1 MSLLGCV
8 SLIRESEV
16 TLDLMPKGAAESE
29 GNEQS
34 CDHMSAVAAKPGLG
48 APVLEWRAKPSLA
61 YEVRNLVGGSRC
73 CT

>member
-16 TLDLMPKGAAESE
+16 TLDLMPKEAAESE

-34 CDHMSAVAAKPGLG
+34 RDHTLAVAAKPGLG
-48 APVLEWRAKPSLA
+48 APVLGVES
-61 YEVRNLVGGSRC
+61 
-73 CT
+73 